1 MWKTIYVAVTSEE
14 AKLITETLD
23 KHHIAYE
30 LEPGPVADSVAILVH
45 ENDLRVAEAL
55 LQEQSVPEPS
65 QVAPPQERGEVSTSE
80 LRCARCSVLLRYR
93 GKRSI
98 QVGFW
103 ATGYMD
109 VEVYVCPRC
118 GHIEL
123 FEPIILRDFIAP
135 DHSQG
140 ADR

>member
-1 MWKTIYVAVTSEE
+1 MGKTIYVAVTSEE
-14 AKLITETLD
+14 ARLITETLD

-30 LEPGPVADSVAILVH
+30 REPGPVAGSRAMLVH
-45 ENDLRVAEAL
+45 ENDLGVAEAL
-55 LQEQSVPEPS
+55 LHEQSIPEPS
-65 QVAPPQERGEVSTSE
+65 QTAPLQERGEIPTSE

-103 ATGYMD
+103 ATGYI
-109 VEVYVCPRC
+109 CPRC
-118 GHIEL
+118 GRIEL